1 MSHVPTALGTSQVS
15 TSDLSGGQTGWWPG
29 WPEDNSQRP
38 PGALWTGGQEQ
49 SHSAKDRQALAG
61 AGKALPLRT
70 SPFLQRERG
79 LEFHSCLRWKPLS
92 PGSCTQLRR
101 VPLTCTWGP
110 GHQAQCPVPLPL
122 GKRQPVCRPW
132 AGGERRRGSLG
143 GVSRDPSGRG
153 KPLAEG
159 RPARDPAPGGAVGEA
174 VLSNHSISVL
184 PTACGPA
191 RPGGVSGAPF

>member
-1 MSHVPTALGTSQVS
+1 MSPQHSEHHRSRPLTFLEVKPAGGPAGLRTTASGLLGRFGQGARNRAIPRRTARPWLGLESHS
-15 TSDLSGGQTGWWPG
+15 RSGQAPSCKG
-29 WPEDNSQRP
+29 S
-38 PGALWTGGQEQ
+38 GALSST
-49 SHSAKDRQALAG
+49 
-61 AGKALPLRT
+61 PVV
-70 SPFLQRERG
+70 
-79 LEFHSCLRWKPLS
+79 RWKPLS
-92 PGSCTQLRR
+92 PGSGTQLGR